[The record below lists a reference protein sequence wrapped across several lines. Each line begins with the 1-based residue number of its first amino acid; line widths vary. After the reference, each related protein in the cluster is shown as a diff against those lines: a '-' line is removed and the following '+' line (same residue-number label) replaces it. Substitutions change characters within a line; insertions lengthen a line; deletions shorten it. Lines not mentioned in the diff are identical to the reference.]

1 MAIGVTSLFK
11 TIMTKEAL
19 KKFLIAKPGYIKS
32 GAPKISR
39 IFDVSITIATT
50 ARKEAI
56 EEIAEDTEPVPTQDA
71 LYKEFLEWK
80 ANANPFKKIPTE
92 RLPKPYTGGN
102 PDNVLVIGDLHEPFC
117 LKEYLKFCREIQERD
132 DCGTVVFIG
141 DVIDNHYSSYHESEM
156 QTFGP
161 NEEFDVARQKL
172 QRWYKVFPE
181 AYVTI
186 GNHDRMV
193 HRKAKSAGIADQ
205 WVIDYSTA
213 LGTPGWKFV
222 HEVMIQGVCYNHGE
236 GGTARSRMK
245 NDLCPQVQGHL
256 HSQFYVDFSVGKEH
270 KIFGMQVGCGI
281 DRTAFAFAYGKNG
294 PKPVIGCGTVTNKGK
309 LPCLYPMELK

>member
-1 MAIGVTSLFK
+1 
-11 TIMTKEAL
+11 MTKNAL
-19 KKFLIAKPGYIKS
+19 IKFLVERPGYIKS
-32 GAPKISR
+32 GAPKIAR
-39 IFDVSITIATT
+39 LFDVTFQIAQE
-50 ARKEAI
+50 ARLAALEQL
-56 EEIAEDTEPVPTQDA
+56 EDTDPVPTETA
-71 LYKEFLEWK
+71 LFKEFLEWK
-80 ANANPFKKIPTE
+80 KNANPFKKIPTE
-92 RLPKPYTGGN
+92 KLPQPFRGGD

-117 LKEYLKFCREIQERD
+117 LKEYLAFCREIQERD
-132 DCGTVVFIG
+132 NCGTVVFIG
-141 DVIDNHYSSYHESEM
+141 DVIDNHYTSYHESET

-161 NEEFDVARQKL
+161 NEEFDVAKAKL

-193 HRKAKSAGIADQ
+193 HRKAKSAGIAEQ

-213 LGTPGWKFV
+213 LSTPGWRFV
-222 HEVMIQGVCYNHGE
+222 HEIMINGVNYVHGE

-245 NDLCPQVQGHL
+245 TELCPQVQGHL
-256 HSQFYVDFSVGKEH
+256 HSQFYVEYAVGSRH
-270 KIFGMQVGCGI
+270 KVFGMQVGCGI
-281 DRTAFAFAYGKNG
+281 DRHAFAFAYGKNG